1 MQLPVHSLTGE
12 VVDHIEV
19 SDYVFAVPFN
29 AAVVHQAM
37 VSQQANA
44 RQGTA
49 KAKTRGEV
57 SGSTRK
63 LFAQKHTGNARPGS
77 IKSPLRRGG
86 GIIFGPQ
93 PRDYRQALPKKM
105 RRLALRCLLSTK
117 AKDGELIAIEEL
129 NFAGPKTSEMA
140 KILSA
145 LGTVSSVLVVTP
157 QSMENVIKSARNIPG
172 VSVMPA
178 GLLNV
183 VALLN
188 HNKLIMTVGA
198 VRKTD
203 ELWGKRS
210 AAGVGDAAL

>member
-29 AAVVHQAM
+29 GTVVHQAL

-49 KAKTRGEV
+49 KTKTRGEV
-57 SGSTRK
+57 AGSTRK
-63 LFAQKHTGNARPGS
+63 LFAQKHTGNARAGS

-86 GIIFGPQ
+86 GIVFGPQ

-105 RRLALRCLLSTK
+105 RRLALRCLLSAK
-117 AKDGELIAIEEL
+117 ARDGELIAVEEL
-129 NFAGPKTSEMA
+129 EVAESKTKEMA
-140 KILSA
+140 RILSA
-145 LGTVSSVLVVTP
+145 LGAGPSALVVTP
-157 QSMENVIKSARNIPG
+157 QPVENVVKSARNIPG
-172 VSVMPA
+172 IVSMPA

-188 HNKLIMTVGA
+188 HKKIIMTVGA
-198 VRKTD
+198 VRKAD
-203 ELWGKRS
+203 ELWGEKL
-210 AAGVGDAAL
+210 AAGVSDATL